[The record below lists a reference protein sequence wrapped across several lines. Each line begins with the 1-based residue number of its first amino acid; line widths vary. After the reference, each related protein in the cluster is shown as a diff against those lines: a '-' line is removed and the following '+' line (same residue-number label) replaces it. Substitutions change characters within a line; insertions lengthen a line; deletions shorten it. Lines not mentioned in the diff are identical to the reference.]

1 MMARM
6 YRVLGFL
13 TLLIGLMAFAGN
25 MPEFALLFFAQAVAF
40 VFLGYLNFSEKT
52 YIVMFWGYMVISFV
66 GFTYWSV
73 FKMDLP
79 F

>member
-1 MMARM
+1 MARM
-6 YRVLGFL
+6 YRVLGFFCL
-13 TLLIGLMAFAGN
+13 VIGLMAYAGH
-25 MPEFALLFFAQAVAF
+25 MYEFSLLFLAQAAVF

-52 YIVMFWGYMVISFV
+52 YIMMFWGYMVISFV

-73 FKMDLP
+73 FKMSIP